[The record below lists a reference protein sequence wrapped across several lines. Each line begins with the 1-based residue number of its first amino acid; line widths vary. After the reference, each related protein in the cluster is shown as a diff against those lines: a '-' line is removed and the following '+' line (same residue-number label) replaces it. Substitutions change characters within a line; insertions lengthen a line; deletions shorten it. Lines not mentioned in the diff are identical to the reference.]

1 MSIGLGIFLFVVG
14 AILRFAIRVQVS
26 WINLELV
33 GDLLM
38 GAGVVVTVIGI
49 VLLVRKRS
57 TVTTVRTAVD
67 PQTGEQVAS
76 RRTDVDPRPVDPNL

>member
-14 AILRFAIRVQVS
+14 AILRFAIQVQVT
-26 WINLELV
+26 WINLQLV

-38 GAGVVVTVIGI
+38 GAGVVVVIIGI

-57 TVTTVRTAVD
+57 SVTTVRTAVD
-67 PQTGEQVAS
+67 PASGDSIAS
-76 RRTDVDPRPVDPNL
+76 RETRVDPPIE

>member
-1 MSIGLGIFLFVVG
+1 MSIGVGIFVFVVG
-14 AILRFAIRVQVS
+14 AILRFALRVQVS

-38 GAGVVVTVIGI
+38 GAGVVVVIIGI

-57 TVTTVRTAVD
+57 SVTTVRTAVD
-67 PQTGEQVAS
+67 PNSGENVAS
-76 RRTDVDPRPVDPNL
+76 RETKVDPLP

>member
-14 AILRFAIRVQVS
+14 AIMRFALNVRVA
-26 WINLELV
+26 WIDLQLV

-38 GAGVVVTVIGI
+38 GAGVIIAIIGV

-57 TVTTVRTAVD
+57 SVTTVRTAVD
-67 PQTGEQVAS
+67 PQSGEQVAS
-76 RRTDVDPRPVDPNL
+76 RRTDADPRPVDPNL

>member
-14 AILRFAIRVQVS
+14 AILRFAVVLKVS

-38 GAGVVVTVIGI
+38 GAGVVVVIIGI

-57 TVTTVRTAVD
+57 SVTTVRTAVD
-67 PQTGEQVAS
+67 PASGDSVAS
-76 RRTDVDPRPVDPNL
+76 RETRVDPPVE